1 VVTTFAPVTDTL
13 NTQDK
18 IEGVFAC
25 PGRVHIVTGTVLRR
39 AGRGYTCPYC
49 GRPVTDI
56 SDSKL
61 GRFWFAIA
69 RPDLGVRK

>member
-1 VVTTFAPVTDTL
+1 MIPFTPVVDTM
-13 NTQDK
+13 NTQEK

-39 AGRGYTCPYC
+39 HGKGYFCPYC
-49 GRPVTDI
+49 NQPVTDI
-56 SDSKL
+56 TDSHL

-69 RPDLGVRK
+69 RPDLSGAK

>member
-1 VVTTFAPVTDTL
+1 MIPFAPVTDTL
-13 NTQDK
+13 DTQDK

-39 AGRGYTCPYC
+39 HGKGYICPYC
-49 GRPVTDI
+49 GQLVTDI
-56 SDSKL
+56 SDSDT

-69 RPDLGVRK
+69 RPDLGGAK